1 MILGEHCTFKFTAL
15 LSKVDFGK
23 SNYDANNP
31 IHIMV
36 AKAVAR
42 FSQD

>member
-1 MILGEHCTFKFTAL
+1 MILGTHSNFKFTTL

-31 IHIMV
+31 IHILV

-42 FSQD
+42 HSQE

>member
-1 MILGEHCTFKFTAL
+1 MILGDHTNFKFVSL

-23 SNYDANNP
+23 SNYDADNP
-31 IHIMV
+31 IHVMV

-42 FSQD
+42 HSQE